1 VLGALADLALTR
13 PWALLATTIAAAAL
27 AGTLLAADLYAGKAF
42 GFAVVVG
49 LVLDLVLVKVP
60 LLAAL
65 ARWSG

>member
-1 VLGALADLALTR
+1 M
-13 PWALLATTIAAAAL
+13 
-27 AGTLLAADLYAGKAF
+27 AGTLLAADLYGAKAF

-49 LVLDLVLVKVP
+49 LVLDLVLVRVP